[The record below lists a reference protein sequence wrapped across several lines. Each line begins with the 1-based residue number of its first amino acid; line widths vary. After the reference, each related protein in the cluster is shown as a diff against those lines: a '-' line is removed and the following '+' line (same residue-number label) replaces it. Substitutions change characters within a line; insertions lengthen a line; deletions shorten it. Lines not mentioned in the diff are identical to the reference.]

1 MAAPETQ
8 SSAVTDGSSTG
19 AELPLEFPSS
29 IPLKDLLAQ
38 HSEYNPIDPN
48 TKIGLLQKHEDLYE
62 GGRKFRQHI
71 KNYLVKRSFETSGG
85 QASNNPNVNPKAE
98 NIQQNNKLAGGGGG
112 SGEGCYDQRVKRAWY
127 TPLVAGIIDFMVSA
141 VFQNPPAIVAAAPA
155 ADGKRS
161 LFDSLKSKL
170 TSWIF
175 GVASPSTESAY
186 WHQLN
191 RNADG
196 KGRDLAALLRA
207 GLLEV
212 MLHKRA
218 YLMPTFPESDAA
230 TVQQQREQGGL
241 DAKICLLRA
250 ADVDDWQY
258 DDDGNLVWIRVH
270 RCELR
275 RSTSYGQPDTELH
288 RWTYITAAAV
298 YRYQIEWKTGDQP
311 KDETLVPCIALR
323 FHDTGRLPVVPIR
336 IPEGLWVMDR
346 LSDTALSLFN
356 RQSAATWTLDQMAFC
371 LLVVASRKQ
380 MSDIIARDI
389 TGLHLDPTETATFT
403 APPAAI
409 FDAQQKDIDRL
420 KEDLFLAIQA
430 MVLVA
435 AAKDEQGRQ
444 SGVAKQRDFGTLTTL
459 LEAFAGPVRDAIEEV
474 VEMIRQERGDEGL
487 VLAVQGLD
495 KFDVQSLELK
505 LKNAA
510 SFLAIQDI
518 PEAAK
523 TWTILDTSLAMTSN
537 APAEVREAVVQEL
550 MQRTKD
556 AETKKSEGENNSED
570 SGESSSE
577 EPVETRQPNTQQVK

>member
-1 MAAPETQ
+1 VATPETK
-8 SSAVTDGSSTG
+8 SSADTDGSSSG
-19 AELPLEFPSS
+19 AESPLEFPSE
-29 IPLKDLLAQ
+29 IPLKHLLAQ
-38 HSEYNPIDPN
+38 NAEYNPIDPN
-48 TKIGLLQKHEDLYE
+48 TKIGLIQKHEDLYE
-62 GGRKFRQHI
+62 GGRKFRAHI
-71 KNYLVKRSFETSGG
+71 RNYLIKRNYESGG
-85 QASNNPNVNPKAE
+85 SQASNNPNVNPKAE
-98 NIQQNNKLAGGGGG
+98 NVQQNNKLASGGG

-155 ADGKRS
+155 TGDKKT

-175 GVASPSTESAY
+175 GVASPSSESAY

-196 KGRDLAALLRA
+196 KGRDLAAILRA

-218 YLMPTFPESDAA
+218 YLMPTFPESNAT
-230 TVQQQREQGGL
+230 TVQQQKEQGGL
-241 DAKICLLRA
+241 DAKICLLKA

-258 DDDGNLVWIRVH
+258 DDDGNLVWIRIH
-270 RCELR
+270 RCEMK
-275 RSTSYGQPDTELH
+275 RSNSYGQPDTELH
-288 RWTYITAAAV
+288 RWTFITANAV
-298 YRYQIEWKTGDQP
+298 YRYQIEWKQGEHPKEETPVFGDAP
-311 KDETLVPCIALR
+311 R
-323 FHDTGRLPVVPIR
+323 YHDIGRLPVVPIR

-371 LLVVASRKQ
+371 LLVVASQKQ

-389 TGLHLDPTETATFT
+389 TGLHLNPTETATFT

-474 VEMIRQERGDEGL
+474 VEMIRTERGDQGL

-510 SFLAIQDI
+510 AFLSIQDI
-518 PEAAK
+518 PESAK

-550 MQRTKD
+550 MQRTQD
-556 AETKKSEGENNSED
+556 AEKKKTEAENNTEN
-570 SGESSSE
+570 SGKSSSE
-577 EPVETRQPNTQQVK
+577 EPVEIRQSNTQTVK